1 MTYLGFA
8 GNYVIILIFLFIVY
22 LCSGSYKLPLYI
34 VNPLLFVFALANF
47 YVKEF
52 RGTPFIPMDFMSIST
67 GATVA
72 GEYSYKLTH
81 QVLIATFILIF
92 LIVLAGKIKTPVFSK
107 KVKIISR
114 LSVGAF
120 SIILLLVFYF
130 TNFFA
135 NLGVRPDF
143 WNQTRGYKR
152 YGFVCSFFVNTKYLF
167 VSTPTGYDSA
177 TITDSMAELTD
188 DTKIKPD
195 KKPENKTPD
204 LICIMNESLSDLSV
218 LGDFKTNIDYMPY
231 LRSLKKNTIRGNLY
245 VPVIGA
251 GTSNTEYEFLTG
263 NTTAFF
269 PGGSNAYMLYIKN
282 KSASMVSTLNSQGYN
297 SVAFHPYYSSGWN
310 RIAVY
315 DFFGFSL
322 FKSLGNLIDMA
333 IMEEYQKTG
342 DVEMLQTLVNE
353 AYPNNSNMLLRSYIS
368 DSYDY
373 KVLIEDYENRDTN
386 KPYFVFNVTMQNHG
400 SYSKTASN
408 FNQEVELQG
417 MSKEYPLA
425 NQYLSLVKRSDDAF
439 KELIDYF
446 SKVEEPVVICMF
458 GDHQPS
464 IEVAFVEEVMG
475 KSVSSLTVEEEQK
488 RHMTPFYIWA
498 NYDIEEQEIE
508 RLSANYLSSL
518 VLKTAGAELTD
529 YNKYLLEL
537 SETLPVIDTVGYID
551 SKGNNYS
558 WNTTSEYTDI
568 LKKYEYIQHNN
579 VFDKSDKKEDL
590 FYLK

>member
-1 MTYLGFA
+1 
-8 GNYVIILIFLFIVY
+8 
-22 LCSGSYKLPLYI
+22 
-34 VNPLLFVFALANF
+34 
-47 YVKEF
+47 
-52 RGTPFIPMDFMSIST
+52 
-67 GATVA
+67 
-72 GEYSYKLTH
+72 
-81 QVLIATFILIF
+81 
-92 LIVLAGKIKTPVFSK
+92 
-107 KVKIISR
+107 
-114 LSVGAF
+114 
-120 SIILLLVFYF
+120 
-130 TNFFA
+130 
-135 NLGVRPDF
+135 
-143 WNQTRGYKR
+143 
-152 YGFVCSFFVNTKYLF
+152 
-167 VSTPTGYDSA
+167 
-177 TITDSMAELTD
+177 
-188 DTKIKPD
+188 
-195 KKPENKTPD
+195 
-204 LICIMNESLSDLSV
+204 
-218 LGDFKTNIDYMPY
+218 
-231 LRSLKKNTIRGNLY
+231 
-245 VPVIGA
+245 
-251 GTSNTEYEFLTG
+251 
-263 NTTAFF
+263 
-269 PGGSNAYMLYIKN
+269 
-282 KSASMVSTLNSQGYN
+282 
-297 SVAFHPYYSSGWN
+297 
-310 RIAVY
+310 
-315 DFFGFSL
+315 
-322 FKSLGNLIDMA
+322 
-333 IMEEYQKTG
+333 
-342 DVEMLQTLVNE
+342 
-353 AYPNNSNMLLRSYIS
+353 
-368 DSYDY
+368 
-373 KVLIEDYENRDTN
+373 YENRDTN

-475 KSVSSLTVEEEQK
+475 KSVSSLNVEEEQK

-537 SETLPVIDTVGYID
+537 SKTLPVIDTVGYID